1 MNILS
6 FYFISILMMSGLMI
20 ILYRSRKTF
29 QKAHV
34 ELTEKSRNKADRKRR

>member
-6 FYFISILMMSGLMI
+6 FYFIGVLMMSGLTFV
-20 ILYRSRKTF
+20 LYRSRKTL

-34 ELTEKSRNKADRKRR
+34 VLTEKIRR

>member
-6 FYFISILMMSGLMI
+6 FYFIGVLMMSGFMFVI
-20 ILYRSRKTF
+20 YRSRKIL

-34 ELTEKSRNKADRKRR
+34 LLRKKIRR